1 MSEELEAAEKAAK
14 EKEEAEKKA
23 AEEKLKAEEE
33 AKKQKDFDSWLA
45 KQPEDV
51 RSLYDEHIGG
61 LKSALEKE
69 REMNKTNKG
78 ALDKLSKFEEAER
91 QRKEAEMTETEK
103 LQLQIS
109 EKEKSLTQIQS
120 ELEQLKLNEKKR
132 EIAEEV
138 GLPTLFAL
146 RIQGTTPEE
155 MKADAMVLLGAIPKI
170 KTTINATN
178 PGNNSLSDKETDEER
193 RKRLGLSR

>member
-1 MSEELEAAEKAAK
+1 MSTEELEAAEKAAK

-23 AEEKLKAEEE
+23 ADEE
-33 AKKQKDFDSWLA
+33 AKKQKNKNFEDWLK
-45 KQPEDV
+45 KQPEDIQKQ
-51 RSLYDEHIGG
+51 YEEHIGG
-61 LKSALEKE
+61 LKSALDKE
-69 REMNKTNKG
+69 REINKINKG

-91 QRKEAEMTETEK
+91 QRKEAEMTEMEK

-109 EKEKSLTQIQS
+109 EKEKSLMQIQS

-138 GLPTLFAL
+138 GLPTPFAL

-170 KTTINATN
+170 KTTLNATN
-178 PGNNSLSDKETDEER
+178 PGGNALPNKETVEEQ

>member
-1 MSEELEAAEKAAK
+1 MSEDKTEMV
-14 EKEEAEKKA
+14 EKEEIKETPKIDEKSKPKTAEELQIEIDALNRSLANKTEEAQRVHKKLEDFETAEKQ
-23 AEEKLKAEEE
+23 
-33 AKKQKDFDSWLA
+33 KKD
-45 KQPEDV
+45 
-51 RSLYDEHIGG
+51 
-61 LKSALEKE
+61 
-69 REMNKTNKG
+69 
-78 ALDKLSKFEEAER
+78 
-91 QRKEAEMTETEK
+91 AEMTEMEK
-103 LQLQIS
+103 LQASIV
-109 EKEKSLTQIQS
+109 EKENDLKKTTS

>member
-1 MSEELEAAEKAAK
+1 
-14 EKEEAEKKA
+14 
-23 AEEKLKAEEE
+23 
-33 AKKQKDFDSWLA
+33 
-45 KQPEDV
+45 V

-78 ALDKLSKFEEAER
+78 ALDKLSKFEEAEK

-120 ELEQLKLNEKKR
+120 ELEKLKLNEKKR